1 MNNRERLIK
10 AISQFGYSLSIYDH
24 TIDKLSSR
32 TINKIIKSFMGD
44 STDIDVTL
52 NRKPCVV
59 EMSVVDDEVDI
70 TMLTKEQYINR
81 YGDERWEED

>member
-10 AISQFGYSLSIYDH
+10 TISQFGYSLSIYNH

-32 TINKIIKSFMGD
+32 MINKIIKSFMGD

-59 EMSVVDDEVDI
+59 EMSVVDNEVDI
-70 TMLTKEQYINR
+70 TILTKEQYIDR
-81 YGDERWEED
+81 YGNERWD

>member
-10 AISQFGYSLSIYDH
+10 AISQFGYSLSICDH

-32 TINKIIKSFMGD
+32 MINKITNSFMGD

-52 NRKPCVV
+52 NRNPCVV
-59 EMSVVDDEVDI
+59 EMSVVDNEVDI

-81 YGDERWEED
+81 YGNERWEE

>member
-10 AISQFGYSLSIYDH
+10 TISQFGYSLSIYDH

-32 TINKIIKSFMGD
+32 MINKIIKSFMGD

-52 NRKPCVV
+52 NKKPCVV
-59 EMSVVDDEVDI
+59 EMSVVDNEVDMA
-70 TMLTKEQYINR
+70 MLTKEQYINR
-81 YGDERWEED
+81 YGNERWEE

>member
-10 AISQFGYSLSIYDH
+10 TISQFGYSLSIYDH
-24 TIDKLSSR
+24 IIDKLSSR
-32 TINKIIKSFMGD
+32 MINKITNSFMGD

-59 EMSVVDDEVDI
+59 EMSVVDNEVDI
-70 TMLTKEQYINR
+70 TMLTKEQYITR
-81 YGDERWEED
+81 YGNERWEE

>member
-10 AISQFGYSLSIYDH
+10 TISQFGYSLSIYDRA
-24 TIDKLSSR
+24 IDKLSSR

-59 EMSVVDDEVDI
+59 EMSVVDNEVDI

-81 YGDERWEED
+81 YGNERWEE

>member
-10 AISQFGYSLSIYDH
+10 TISQFGYSLSICDH
-24 TIDKLSSR
+24 AIDKLSSR
-32 TINKIIKSFMGD
+32 MINKIIKSFMGD

-70 TMLTKEQYINR
+70 TMLTKEQYIDR
-81 YGDERWEED
+81 YGNERWEE

>member
-10 AISQFGYSLSIYDH
+10 TISQFGYSLSIYDH
-24 TIDKLSSR
+24 AIDKLSSR
-32 TINKIIKSFMGD
+32 MINKITNSFMGD

-59 EMSVVDDEVDI
+59 EMSVVDNEVDI

-81 YGDERWEED
+81 YGNERWEE

>member
-10 AISQFGYSLSIYDH
+10 TISQFGYSLSIYDH
-24 TIDKLSSR
+24 AIDKLN
-32 TINKIIKSFMGD
+32 TKMINKIIKSFMGD

-81 YGDERWEED
+81 YGNERWEE

>member
-10 AISQFGYSLSIYDH
+10 TISQFGYSLSIYDH

-32 TINKIIKSFMGD
+32 MINKITNSFMGD

-59 EMSVVDDEVDI
+59 EMSVVDNEVDI

-81 YGDERWEED
+81 YGNERWED